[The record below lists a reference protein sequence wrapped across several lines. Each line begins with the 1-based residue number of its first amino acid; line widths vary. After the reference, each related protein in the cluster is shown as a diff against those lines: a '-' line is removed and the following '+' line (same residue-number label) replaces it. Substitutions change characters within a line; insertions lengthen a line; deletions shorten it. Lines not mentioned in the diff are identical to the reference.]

1 MLLHTQ
7 GQDAACLFA
16 LHGTWHSK
24 MRMGALKEDT
34 ERGIYHHH
42 LIASHTAA
50 GTKGPQG
57 TAEEA
62 LRSKV
67 RWIPRE
73 GTK

>member
-1 MLLHTQ
+1 
-7 GQDAACLFA
+7 
-16 LHGTWHSK
+16 
-24 MRMGALKEDT
+24 MRMGALKEDA
-34 ERGIYHHH
+34 ERGIYLHH
-42 LIASHTAA
+42 LTASHTAA

-62 LRSKV
+62 LQSKV